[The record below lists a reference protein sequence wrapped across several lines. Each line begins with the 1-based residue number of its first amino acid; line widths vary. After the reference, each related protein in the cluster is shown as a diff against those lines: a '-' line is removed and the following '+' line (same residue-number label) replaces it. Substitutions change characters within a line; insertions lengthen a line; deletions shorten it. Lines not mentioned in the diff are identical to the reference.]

1 MRFFDFFLSSC
12 EESEISEREQ
22 EDINQDLES
31 ILTSQ
36 LEKKSKKNVYDA
48 EAIEQKIEDIKLTI
62 KGHDPR
68 DEIPWIETL
77 LLNVGKVDLNDAEDD
92 LVREKLFYEMALKAA
107 NMGLDRLNEEGIPYT
122 RPEDY
127 FAEMIKTDDHMSKV
141 KSTLLREKRHIEEAQ
156 LRTKTRMHRK
166 FSKKAQREVQ
176 QQRQKEKKEELDAI
190 KKWRKGR
197 KDNKTREFPEDLLQK
212 NSELRKQLSQATTPD
227 QKKNYKRMTNTQR
240 KAIKYGQGGKK
251 RGLKRNTHE
260 SSNDMSEWNTSR
272 NKSNKFSSVPKTKK
286 TQSKIN
292 RPGKRKRQQGWTNSG
307 GKKVKRQKTK

>member
-1 MRFFDFFLSSC
+1 L
-12 EESEISEREQ
+12 
-22 EDINQDLES
+22 
-31 ILTSQ
+31 
-36 LEKKSKKNVYDA
+36 KKSQKKNVYDA
-48 EAIEQKIEDIKLTI
+48 EAIEQKIEDIKLTL

-197 KDNKTREFPEDLLQK
+197 KDNKTREFPEDLLHK

-227 QKKNYKRMTNTQR
+227 QKKK
-240 KAIKYGQGGKK
+240 
-251 RGLKRNTHE
+251 L
-260 SSNDMSEWNTSR
+260 
-272 NKSNKFSSVPKTKK
+272 
-286 TQSKIN
+286 
-292 RPGKRKRQQGWTNSG
+292 
-307 GKKVKRQKTK
+307 

>member
-1 MRFFDFFLSSC
+1 L
-12 EESEISEREQ
+12 
-22 EDINQDLES
+22 
-31 ILTSQ
+31 
-36 LEKKSKKNVYDA
+36 
-48 EAIEQKIEDIKLTI
+48 
-62 KGHDPR
+62 
-68 DEIPWIETL
+68 
-77 LLNVGKVDLNDAEDD
+77 GKVDLNDAEDD

-307 GKKVKRQKTK
+307 GKKVKRQKTKDK